1 METAENRLVLCKFDP
16 LAGQEAPGIVIEI
29 LKELP
34 SHKGGGLKEAEE
46 LHDTQARLLV
56 AALKNN
62 LPQGT
67 LFRVLY
73 KLMEHYA
80 KDVLY
85 RGKHGT

>member
-1 METAENRLVLCKFDP
+1 MDKLILYKFDP
-16 LAGQEAPGIVIEI
+16 LADQKAPGIIIEI
-29 LKELP
+29 SKELP
-34 SHKGGGLKEAEE
+34 NHNSIDLKEAEG

-67 LFRVLY
+67 LFGVLY
-73 KLMEHYA
+73 LLMEHYA

>member
-1 METAENRLVLCKFDP
+1 MKHLILHKYDP
-16 LAGQEAPGIVIEI
+16 LEGEEAPGVVIEI
-29 LKELP
+29 WNELP
-34 SHKGGGLKEAEE
+34 DMQSIEDAASF
-46 LHDTQARLLV
+46 HDDQAARLV
-56 AALKNN
+56 NALRNN